1 MSAVG
6 TVMRFVTHRIT
17 RHPDAEV
24 TVTAQCLKPDCGWS
38 VASTSDVK
46 QADIDCM
53 AHTGAT
59 GHGIFARKY
68 EDVAVVVRTT

>member
-17 RHPDAEV
+17 RHPDSEV
-24 TVTAQCLKPDCGWS
+24 TATARCLNPDCTWE
-38 VASTSDVK
+38 VAPTADVK
-46 QADIDCM
+46 QADVECM

-59 GHGIFARKY
+59 GHGIFARKF
-68 EDVAVVVRTT
+68 EDVAVVVRTE